1 MPRRVLRDTSVE
13 RNREARID
21 RPRAIA
27 GTCACLDH
35 CQTACPRL
43 RMFLDPHN
51 LKTAK
56 KKSITLVRIVTLVS
70 IESAAE
76 DNSEWW
82 ASWAASLARCRS
94 GENESR
100 LHPALSQSLDFLF
113 LYFSERQSS
122 AEKNRIK
129 INQPKNQWKSQS
141 PHPPTS
147 PRKTSGIGQ
156 SESFP
161 G

>member
-1 MPRRVLRDTSVE
+1 MPRRVLRDTSIE

-56 KKSITLVRIVTLVS
+56 KVHNVSQNCDTGLDWECSGGQFGVMGLVVVSGEFAGVSQKDCDERWKRKRESFASCVVS
-70 IESAAE
+70 IARFRLWFLIWETVERRKKYNQNKSTKK
-76 DNSEWW
+76 
-82 ASWAASLARCRS
+82 SLGCPNLQTRT
-94 GENESR
+94 
-100 LHPALSQSLDFLF
+100 QV
-113 LYFSERQSS
+113 
-122 AEKNRIK
+122 
-129 INQPKNQWKSQS
+129 
-141 PHPPTS
+141 
-147 PRKTSGIGQ
+147 
-156 SESFP
+156 
-161 G
+161 